1 MLSPLQEIPDPLFR
15 SRRVRLL
22 IKRDDLLDPLISGNK
37 WRKLKY
43 NLHAF
48 REQKHTRLLTFGGAY
63 SNHIHATA
71 AAGLRYGFETI
82 GVIRGE
88 ADAEL
93 SSTLTFA
100 RSCGMRLVFWSRAR
114 YRQKDSAES
123 LAALQQQFGRF
134 YLLPEGG
141 SNTLAVTGCR
151 EIVDELMLQT
161 DGHFDYVACACGS
174 GGTLT
179 GLALGVTGSRQA
191 LGIAVLKGAGFL
203 REQVGVLSQG
213 EKPGQWC
220 LLLDQHWGGYA
231 RAKPGLTTFCARFE
245 ADYGV
250 PLEPVY
256 TGKLVYAL
264 YRCCEAGRFPVGSTV
279 IALHTGGLQVRS
291 GP

>member
-1 MLSPLQEIPDPLFR
+1 MLSPLQEIPDPLFS

-48 REQKHTRLLTFGGAY
+48 REQNHTRLLTFGGAY

-82 GVIRGE
+82 GIIRGE
-88 ADAEL
+88 ADTAL
-93 SSTLTFA
+93 NPTLTFA

-123 LAALQQQFGRF
+123 LADLRQQFGRF

-141 SNTLAVTGCR
+141 SNALAVTGCQ

-191 LGIAVLKGAGFL
+191 LGVAVLKGAGFL
-203 REQVGVLSQG
+203 REQVSVLSQG
-213 EKPGQWC
+213 ARLGQWH

-245 ADYGV
+245 AEYDV

-264 YRCCEAGRFPVGSTV
+264 YQYCEAGRFPVGSTV

-291 GP
+291 SP